1 MTELTKTRIQDWLVV
16 TPEVRSDAD
25 ESAAE
30 LDPRIARVN
39 AFFEQIGV
47 EPRFTKE
54 EIRTLE
60 SGQPVLRSPNEL
72 VVIQVTSPTGQRL
85 TRHCPRL
92 MIDMLADVEHQTTQP
107 AVEMGNKMLVT
118 LPLDLGPLSHQQV
131 TSEATRPQ
139 ELTMFMF
146 MEKPELAEQPNI
158 LVGRGAEFA
167 HLAEQAPAFQPIRL
181 SSAQFNELN
190 AQLDELAIA
199 YGKHGADG
207 SVKPAE
213 WARLPLNMQSETSN
227 VAAIRLYQD
236 SGKYLVAMEFTLTDG
251 SKHIRQ
257 INNAQRIED
266 KVVEGD
272 NFCIVVDAVGEK
284 HFVVIDRKRVNGEH
298 PDFVNRKLAFAR
310 GFSVLSEPKYQLRT
324 ASRQTGINTPELL
337 QHKVN
342 GEGVMVEDPTFQDVR
357 GLFHLIELPPGTD
370 FDLAAKQAEEP
381 LADIEDLVPTLL
393 SVRDAITAIQD
404 GRLFNDAHTIAMI
417 GTYLFSQDIIT
428 LAEQLTDGTPMSEL
442 QIVMALVQDYRTG
455 EARRTLWRD
464 GSEKQ
469 QVLGGAVSPNTGVT
483 RIWHDIGIADGA
495 HAAALLTEAKRPWQL
510 QSLQEIIA
518 LIKQN
523 SSQVDVVTIAA
534 ITKLVLQN
542 NLGKVDYQK
551 LVTDPSKL
559 RTPLH
564 QT

>member
-1 MTELTKTRIQDWLVV
+1 MTELTKTLIDNWLVV
-16 TPEVRSDAD
+16 TPEVQVTTS
-25 ESAAE
+25 EFAAE

-39 AFFEQIGV
+39 AYLEQIGV
-47 EPRFTKE
+47 EPAFTRE
-54 EIRTLE
+54 EMRTLE
-60 SGQPVLRSPNEL
+60 SGQPVLRSPNEI
-72 VVIQVTSPTGQRL
+72 VVIQITTPTGQRL

-92 MIDMLADVEHQTTQP
+92 MIDMLASVEHQKTQP

-131 TSEATRPQ
+131 TLEASRPP
-139 ELTMFMF
+139 EFTMFMF

-167 HLAEQAPAFQPIRL
+167 QLAEQAPTFQPIRL
-181 SSAQFNELN
+181 SNAQFDELN

-199 YGKHGADG
+199 YGKHEVNGI
-207 SVKPAE
+207 VKPAE
-213 WARLPLNMQSETSN
+213 WARLPHSMQSETSN
-227 VAAIRLYQD
+227 VAAIRLHQD

-284 HFVVIDRKRVNGEH
+284 HFVVVDRKRVNGEF
-298 PDFVNRKLAFAR
+298 PLAFPR

-337 QHKVN
+337 KHKIN
-342 GEGVMVEDPTFQDVR
+342 GEGFMVEDPTFQDVR
-357 GLFHLIELPPGTD
+357 GLFHHIEFPPGTN

-381 LADIEDLVPTLL
+381 LAAVEDLVPTLL
-393 SVRDAITAIQD
+393 SVRDAIAAIQE

-417 GTYLFSQDIIT
+417 GTYLFGQDIIT
-428 LAEQLTDGTPMSEL
+428 LSDHLTDGTSISEL

-455 EARRTLWRD
+455 EARKTLWRD
-464 GSEKQ
+464 NSEKQ
-469 QVLGGAVSPNTGVT
+469 QVLEGSVSPNSGVT
-483 RIWHDIGIADGA
+483 RIWHDIGLADGDY
-495 HAAALLTEAKRPWQL
+495 AASLLAEAKQPWRL
-510 QSLQEIIA
+510 QSLQEIIE
-518 LIKQN
+518 LIKRN
-523 SSQVDVVTIAA
+523 ASEVDVVTIAA

-542 NLGKVDYQK
+542 NLGNIDYQK
-551 LVTDPSKL
+551 LITDPTKL
-559 RTPLH
+559 RTPLT
-564 QT
+564 QS